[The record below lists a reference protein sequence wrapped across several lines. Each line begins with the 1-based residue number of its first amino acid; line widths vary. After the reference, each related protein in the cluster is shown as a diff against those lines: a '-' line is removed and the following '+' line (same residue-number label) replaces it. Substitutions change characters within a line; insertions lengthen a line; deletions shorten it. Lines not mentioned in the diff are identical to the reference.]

1 MGGLNSKRCNSC
13 QTLYQSAMRA
23 IRASLLLI
31 LFCVSP
37 GLAKNRHCMLRIHTE
52 ANPHDTAVFSTAV
65 KAQLSGKEVAI
76 EKYARI
82 TEQDVQAFYPYPLGK
97 GQFAVLF
104 QLDEHG
110 KVALDE
116 LSVERHGGFLF
127 VFINGRPVTE
137 LQIDKRVT
145 DGQIYIPSG
154 LTSADIELMKRDW
167 KIIGQRRR

>member
-1 MGGLNSKRCNSC
+1 
-13 QTLYQSAMRA
+13 MRA
-23 IRASLLLI
+23 VRATLLLI
-31 LFCVSP
+31 LLCVSP

-52 ANPHDTAVFSTAV
+52 ANPQDTEVFSTAV

-82 TEQDVQAFYPYPLGK
+82 TEQDVQGFYPYPLGK

-110 KVALDE
+110 RVALDE

-127 VFINGRPVTE
+127 VFINGRPITE
-137 LQIDKRVT
+137 LQIDKRVS